1 MDGPLSWKRP
11 QKVHVSDFQSL
22 KSEVAIRTIVPGV
35 GLVMIEADL
44 DVFWSR

>member
-22 KSEVAIRTIVPGV
+22 KSEVAIRTIKTEGS
-35 GLVMIEADL
+35 LVMMEADL
-44 DVFWSR
+44 DI